1 MTQQPPAVLLGGMTN
16 ALSAARALGR
26 IGVSVDAVGSPE
38 SPVRASRYC
47 RRFTPMS
54 SPDMAERLVDWLGAE
69 VPRGAVLMP
78 CEDDALDLLAR
89 RHNELEVA
97 GFRPVPFN
105 PDVTL
110 ALLDK
115 ARTYEIAR
123 ASGVGAPRTVTLHSV
138 ADLDSAIREISLPC
152 ALKPLHI
159 HAFARH
165 FRRKVIVV
173 KTLDELR
180 AAFSRTSALG
190 LDMLLTEI
198 VPGPEE
204 DYWSYY
210 TYVDNYGVK
219 QLEFTKRK
227 MRQYPVGF
235 GGATYHIAERNAAAM
250 DMGRSFVEGAGVRGI
265 ACVEFKRDARDG
277 QLKIM
282 ECNARLTAANE
293 LMRIAGLDLAGAA
306 YRDAIGLP
314 PPYANGFSEGT
325 RLWYPI
331 QDILAFRMMRD
342 SGQLTTRRWL
352 GGLAHRQRF
361 PVFSVTDPMPS
372 LSALPR
378 FPARLMSWVRRD
390 AETSSSPYAAFL

>member
-1 MTQQPPAVLLGGMTN
+1 MMQQPPAVLLGGMTN
-16 ALSAARALGR
+16 ALSAARALGKM
-26 IGVSVDAVGSPE
+26 GVSVEAVGSSE

-54 SPDMAERLVDWLGAE
+54 SPHLADRLVDWLVAE
-69 VPRGAVLMP
+69 APRDAVLVP
-78 CEDDALDLLAR
+78 CDDDALDQLAR
-89 RHNELEVA
+89 RHGELVFA
-97 GFRPVPFN
+97 GLRPVPFN
-105 PDVTL
+105 PGVTV

-123 ASGVGAPRTVTLHSV
+123 ASGVGAPRTATLDSV
-138 ADLDSAIREISLPC
+138 ADLDRAVAEISMPC

-159 HAFARH
+159 HEFARH

-173 KTLDELR
+173 QTFDELR

-210 TYVDNYGVK
+210 TYVDKNGVK
-219 QLEFTKRK
+219 RLEFTKRK

-235 GGATYHIAERNAAAM
+235 GGATYHVAERSVAAM
-250 DMGRSFVEGAGVRGI
+250 DAGRSFVEGAGVRGI

-314 PPYANGFSEGT
+314 PPVADGFTEGT

-331 QDILAFRMMRD
+331 QDILAFRTMRE

-352 GGLAHRQRF
+352 SGLAHRQRF

-378 FPARLMSWVRRD
+378 FPARVRSWVRRD
-390 AETSSSPYAAFL
+390 ADTSSSPYAAFF